1 MNLFTWN
8 AFPKCNQ
15 KVCMF
20 IAHLMLFRVPVAMLY
35 CEGSSTKPHR
45 HYSYMKN
52 NNDSMWKD
60 TAWWERAFHTHYNG
74 NVRWRMS
81 RGWFNAHAFFFVQQ
95 QHSPLMNLMSVA
107 LWCKINKVL
116 QNLYECQRKA
126 VVSFGTDFS
135 CTYWV
140 SFCSSRKFEVR

>member
-20 IAHLMLFRVPVAMLY
+20 IAHSMLFRVPVAMLY

-60 TAWWERAFHTHYNG
+60 RAWWERAFHTHYNG

-81 RGWFNAHAFFFVQQ
+81 RGWFDAHAFFFRTTTTFAAYEFDECC
-95 QHSPLMNLMSVA
+95 SLMQDKQSSTKFIWMS
-107 LWCKINKVL
+107 KK
-116 QNLYECQRKA
+116 
-126 VVSFGTDFS
+126 
-135 CTYWV
+135 
-140 SFCSSRKFEVR
+140 SSRFVWHRFFLHVLSKFLFF